1 MKTIKF
7 SIYLICCLS
16 LFHYAKAGDVY
27 KSGKVAKDTIE
38 ILFGNNSKIIVVA
51 ASKEDLEKIQKYDV
65 NAMLADLNLKIEK
78 NEENK
83 DVLVIEDKGGRKYL
97 KDTTLVYEDSEFEHL
112 EDEFDQAEDSL
123 EESEEKSD
131 DWWSGMSSSKKNN
144 TSGEKRTRHE
154 PMFDIGMNNYLENGR
169 FPDGNGEPY
178 SVKPFG
184 SWYVAL
190 GSVFSTR
197 VAGPLALEWGGNIS
211 WYNFKF
217 VDPAQRIMSGD
228 DGVFWEASDLP
239 SPIRSKLT
247 VTYVNIS
254 AVPMLDF
261 GYKKKTKTN
270 DDGTTKE
277 YYTHKNKNF
286 RVGMGGYL
294 GYKIDSYSKF
304 VYEDDGKSKD
314 HSKNSYYLE
323 NLRYGL
329 QFKLGYDGVDLFV
342 NYDLN
347 TLFHANRGPELN
359 AFSFGISF

>member
-1 MKTIKF
+1 MQTIKL
-7 SIYLICCLS
+7 SIYLICCVAL
-16 LFHYAKAGDVY
+16 YYPAKASDVY
-27 KSGKVAKDTIE
+27 KSQKVAKDTIE

-78 NEENK
+78 SEGEK
-83 DVLVIEDKGGRKYL
+83 DVLVIEDKGGKKYL
-97 KDTTLVYEDSEFEHL
+97 KDTTLVYEDREFEEL
-112 EDEFDQAEDSL
+112 EDDF
-123 EESEEKSD
+123 EENGEVDDEKEEKSD
-131 DWWSGMSSSKKNN
+131 DWWSGMSHSNKNK
-144 TSGEKRTRHE
+144 TSGEKRTWHE
-154 PMFDIGMNNYLENGR
+154 PMLDIGMNNYLENGR

-178 SVKPFG
+178 TVKPFG

-190 GSVFSTR
+190 GSAFRTR

-217 VDPAQRIMSGD
+217 VDPAQRIVSGD
-228 DGVFWEASDLP
+228 ESVLWELSDLP

-247 VTYVNIS
+247 VTYVNVS

-304 VYEDDGKSKD
+304 VYEEDGKNKD

-329 QFKLGYDGVDLFV
+329 QFKVGYDGVDLFV

-347 TLFHANRGPELN
+347 TLFHAGRGPELN